1 MKRHPGPKPSGLRRR
16 DLLRG
21 FARAWSERTL
31 ALPPIASRAAPIPM
45 RTHAK
50 PMWHLLTAVLLSAI
64 AFAQAQAAAD
74 LRGGVF
80 LPGGTLVPPGV
91 VAKVVLSVTNLGPDS
106 TAGSPGMGTVFTPNV
121 GHRDF
126 ALLRLPESAPC
137 DVRYIDFVAPP
148 GQLSTTAVSISTG
161 RVLAPSES
169 ASCILGLLTFP
180 ESPAIQTLRLSFGP
194 LSEDPDTSNNRV
206 NLEIRTGAS
215 SVLQR
220 PAPIPASESLALLLL
235 AGGMLAVGAAALRRA
250 G

>member
-21 FARAWSERTL
+21 FGRALAGHTL
-31 ALPPIASRAAPIPM
+31 VLLPGASRSPIRM
-45 RTHAK
+45 RSHAK
-50 PMWHLLTAVLLSAI
+50 PVWRLLTAVLLSVSV
-64 AFAQAQAAAD
+64 FAPARAAAD
-74 LRGGVF
+74 LRGEVF
-80 LPGGTLVPPGV
+80 LPGGPLVPPGK
-91 VAKVVLSVTNLGPDS
+91 VAKVVLSVTNLGPDP
-106 TAGSPGMGTVFTPNV
+106 TTGSPGMGTVFTPNV

-180 ESPAIQTLRLSFGP
+180 ESQAIQTLRLSFGP

-206 NLEIRTGAS
+206 NLEIRTGAP